1 MTYTIQLRRDSAA
14 DWTSVNPTLAQGE
27 PGVETDTG
35 RFKIGDGVTDWNTL
49 AYAIADAD
57 LSGTQPLDPELSA
70 LAELTSAANKV
81 PYFTGSAAAGL
92 ADFTP
97 FARTLLDDTDAA
109 AARATLGFAPSA
121 VLDVA
126 SFVGYQAV
134 DSASGSWTQN
144 IPGHIAGDWGILQI
158 KAGEGGAVPATVG
171 TGWTKLGE
179 AGGGSPAAS
188 RMGIYIKRFA
198 DSSSDPSVAC
208 TASGPGVAYYG
219 STISVWRGFNATP
232 VLLNASGTS
241 ADGSSD
247 VVNAGTSEKV
257 LYLVQRWDNTA
268 AITTPLGVSNL
279 GDNTGHTQMY
289 EFGGG
294 MTVARAFSGATA
306 NATIGL
312 GTYTAADTTMHYK
325 GTYSGTAEYAVND
338 VVSSSAGIGYV
349 ATAAHLPGDYA
360 PPGTNWR
367 ALGQGFANK
376 GSWAAT
382 PTYVA
387 NELVL
392 RSGSSYL
399 AIAGST
405 NQDPVTQAS
414 VGGQTAGNTTG
425 AANTSTDFTV
435 NAPVWVTAVKVY
447 ARGSTV
453 PAGTRVGIASA
464 FSGTSTVPFLG
475 QATTPADIASTANA
489 DVTLD
494 RGVLLVPGVTYTYI
508 CDHANGSIQNGANT
522 LSGVLATSGPIRTG
536 STYASASSG
545 FSAQFGL
552 VGNLYW
558 QMFAQKGS
566 DGAAGAAGA
575 SGSSATWPWKGP
587 YSQYA
592 SYAEGDTVS
601 FAGTT
606 YRARSAVAGVGT
618 PGVPTLRGTA
628 TGQGT
633 TTVPLVTPTGTV
645 AGDRILVGL
654 HYDMSGGYNPIDAPA
669 DATTLPA
676 GWNLVTVQPGSVA
689 NHSLYVFE
697 KVCTAAEVA
706 GSTVNF
712 PGFRSAATMR
722 VYSPCNIQQVRS
734 SYGAA
739 VSGNSLS
746 TAMTAIAPNS
756 LHVSFQSGFYGFA
769 LYPSVGS
776 YGGMTNGAT
785 TAWGANYGHGTGS
798 AQETSAAGAVT
809 SKTWNWPNIS
819 DWASVDLLLLGGS
832 LPSSIP
838 GVFEP
843 LNQGVGQKIVNAQTG
858 TAYTLVYEDLGKWI
872 TMNNASASTLTVPPN
887 SAVPLPIGTQI
898 EGVQLGAGQVTITPG
913 SGVTVNATPGLKIA
927 AQYGTFG
934 LTKVGTDTWVA
945 YGRLS
950 A

>member
-35 RFKIGDGVTDWNTL
+35 RFKIGDGATAWNAL

-70 LAELTSAANKV
+70 LAGLTSAANKV

-134 DSASGSWTQN
+134 DSSSGSWTQN

-179 AGGGSPAAS
+179 AGGTGPSVS
-188 RMGIYIKRFA
+188 RMGIYIKKFA

-268 AITTPLGVSNL
+268 AISTPAGVSNL

-294 MTVARAFSGATA
+294 MTTARAFSGATA

-312 GTYTAADTTMHYK
+312 GTYTAADNTMHYK
-325 GTYSGTAEYAVND
+325 GIYSGSAEYTVND
-338 VVSSSAGIGYV
+338 VVSGSDGIGYV

-367 ALGQGFANK
+367 ALGPPAPTGLASARGDWDVLLAYVAGDMVTKNR
-376 GSWAAT
+376 AAYIAQAPTTGVDDPET
-382 PTYVA
+382 PTYTVPASTVVTSPISTYAQFSPKVIQPFTPTATRVVRAVTVNYRA
-387 NELVL
+387 N
-392 RSGSSYL
+392 
-399 AIAGST
+399 AQAGTITVRLKTSI
-405 NQDPVTQAS
+405 
-414 VGGQTAGNTTG
+414 TG
-425 AANTSTDFTV
+425 AAYTPDAYALGKASKPHTAVLTGDNEFVFERPVQLISGVQYWLEVVHSNNDMNGISVAAAANATDLGLVSAPVWVNASVDATPRRMGFTLKTPKWLRFTPEVPGYRGDWSAMSYGKSDEVTRFGSRYRANIITAATDDPATVSYFGQADELPLAALTASWFQFLPRAGQQFTV
-435 NAPVWVTAVKVY
+435 NAPTLVHAINVKMAANQGAGTVTASIKSAYDAGTVY
-447 ARGSTV
+447 A
-453 PAGTRVGIASA
+453 SA
-464 FSGTSTVPFLG
+464 TSTAL
-475 QATTPADIASTANA
+475 
-489 DVTLD
+489 VTGDNYLVLSAP
-494 RGVLLVPGVTYTYI
+494 VLLLPGVTYWYVL
-508 CDHANGSIQNGANT
+508 DHSASDMKNVAVLPPASIMPVGMTLPSTLQYGA
-522 LSGVLATSGPIRTG
+522 GAG
-536 STYASASSG
+536 STQAANNIL
-545 FSAQFGL
+545 FGL
-552 VGNLYW
+552 VNKVWDPIALN
-558 QMFAQKGS
+558 
-566 DGAAGAAGA
+566 
-575 SGSSATWPWKGP
+575 
-587 YSQYA
+587 
-592 SYAEGDTVS
+592 
-601 FAGTT
+601 
-606 YRARSAVAGVGT
+606 
-618 PGVPTLRGTA
+618 
-628 TGQGT
+628 TGQ
-633 TTVPLVTPTGTV
+633 
-645 AGDRILVGL
+645 
-654 HYDMSGGYNPIDAPA
+654 
-669 DATTLPA
+669 
-676 GWNLVTVQPGSVA
+676 
-689 NHSLYVFE
+689 
-697 KVCTAAEVA
+697 K
-706 GSTVNF
+706 
-712 PGFRSAATMR
+712 
-722 VYSPCNIQQVRS
+722 NI
-734 SYGAA
+734 
-739 VSGNSLS
+739 
-746 TAMTAIAPNS
+746 
-756 LHVSFQSGFYGFA
+756 
-769 LYPSVGS
+769 
-776 YGGMTNGAT
+776 
-785 TAWGANYGHGTGS
+785 
-798 AQETSAAGAVT
+798 
-809 SKTWNWPNIS
+809 
-819 DWASVDLLLLGGS
+819 
-832 LPSSIP
+832 
-838 GVFEP
+838 
-843 LNQGVGQKIVNAQTG
+843 NAQTG
-858 TAYTLVYEDLGKWI
+858 TAYTLAIDDLGKWI